1 MPTSTIP
8 FDPSLVLGMVV
19 APNKIKDLEA
29 IANLQEPVDGA
40 RNKVNALLRQKL
52 SLDMTARELISLG
65 AGEEQLK
72 SFNENISTIMEEVIK
87 ASGELSTAVIASEN
101 AIASLRAEQGQKQI
115 GSQVQSPLDF
125 DASQLKKLPISSDSM
140 NMDVQYYR
148 YSSNEQKSG
157 STANS
162 ISTFVGTKVS
172 SFLGPTWGASAG
184 ASAHSAVTSA
194 TKNRNIVGTVVICA
208 NCTQKNAQV
217 FSPIVLDIEGAIDNY
232 VSYSGK
238 TWEGAEDPA
247 EMLKKASV
255 PLTADDQA
263 NGMPVLI
270 GATYGSSFVGFVH
283 FEQIEKTQTSQ
294 SARSAATQASG
305 SIEEGLFLA
314 KMEGSFGVDAE
325 TARTAKAMMSSSD
338 IQSHCSV
345 ITMGLIPSIKS
356 SNIKSVVEALKGTP
370 QEHMAQ
376 LAATQDA
383 SNNGIKSMA
392 SLAGQ
397 SKKGQS
403 VEKMNT
409 EYIKGSVDAVANVDT
424 QANKVI
430 DMNSLM
436 TAIDDFVKMAA
447 KGDGGV
453 PINFY
458 LKHISERTIAVQWM
472 QKYYPEMLHEKKKDD
487 DSDAS

>member
-19 APNKIKDLEA
+19 APDKIKDLEA
-29 IANLQEPVDGA
+29 IADLQKPVDGA

-72 SFNENISTIMEEVIK
+72 TFNENINTIMDEVVK
-87 ASGELSTAVIASEN
+87 ASGELSSAVITSESQ
-101 AIASLRAEQGQKQI
+101 IAKLKSEQDQKQI
-115 GSQVQSPLDF
+115 SSQVQSPLDF
-125 DASQLKKLPISSDSM
+125 DASILKKLPISSDSM

-148 YSSNEQKSG
+148 YSSNEQESG

-162 ISTFVGTKVS
+162 ISTFVGTKVT

-194 TKNRNIVGTVVICA
+194 TKERKLIGTVVICA
-208 NCTQKNAQV
+208 NCTHKDAQV
-217 FSPIVLDIEGAIDNY
+217 FSPIKLDVEDAIENY
-232 VSYSGK
+232 VSYTGK
-238 TWEGAEDPA
+238 AWEGDPEDPS
-247 EMLKKASV
+247 EMLKLASV
-255 PLTADDQA
+255 PITPEDQA
-263 NGMPVLI
+263 KGMPVLI

-283 FEQIEKTQTSQ
+283 FEQIEKTKSSQ
-294 SARSAATQASG
+294 SARSAAAQASG
-305 SIEEGLFLA
+305 SIKEGLFLA

-325 TARTAKAMMSSSD
+325 TARTAKEMMSSSD

-356 SNIKSVVEALKGTP
+356 NNIKSVVEALKGSP
-370 QEHMAQ
+370 KDHMAQ

-383 SNNGIKSMA
+383 SNSGIQSMA

-409 EYIKGSVDAVANVDT
+409 EYIKGSVDAVANIDT
-424 QANKVI
+424 QSNKVI

-436 TAIDDFVKMAA
+436 TAIDDFVKKAA

-458 LKHISERTIAVQWM
+458 LKHITQRTIAIQWM
-472 QKYYPEMLHEKKKDD
+472 QKYYPDMLHEKKKDD
-487 DSDAS
+487 TGE